1 MMMFLIHVLYKYNI
15 VSFTP
20 TNPKPATDI
29 LGGISP
35 PSMGIT
41 VLAAYEFHAK
51 VPGQLSLNP
60 GDVITNVM
68 DVDDNWY
75 SGVLNGVGGI
85 FPKAFVESNTVS
97 VGATATIGTAGIIGG
112 GDDYKACVALYDFT
126 GDPSAGTLSIKA
138 GETLYCKDD
147 GIEGWLC
154 AKNNLGQ
161 EGIVPKNYIS

>member
-1 MMMFLIHVLYKYNI
+1 
-15 VSFTP
+15 
-20 TNPKPATDI
+20 
-29 LGGISP
+29 
-35 PSMGIT
+35 MGIT
-41 VLAAYEFHAK
+41 VVAAYEFHAK
-51 VPGQLSLNP
+51 APGQLSLNP
-60 GDVITNVM
+60 GDVISNVM

-85 FPKAFVESNTVS
+85 FPKSFVESNTVS
-97 VGATATIGTAGIIGG
+97 SIGEVATIGG
-112 GDDYKACVALYDFT
+112 GDDYNTCVALYDFT

-138 GETLYCKDD
+138 GETLYCKDG